1 MDDFESYLEEKLKN
15 PKFKKEWDKLEQ
27 WYKIIS

>member
-27 WYKIIS
+27 